1 MKKQI
6 SFTRYLILLVL
17 IIVTGFSAFAVQR
30 SPRISN
36 YVIKADLD
44 PDEKIIDGV
53 MTFSWRN
60 PSQDTVSVLQFHL
73 YLNAFKNT
81 ESTFWVESD
90 GQLRGKK
97 VKDSDSKIWGWIDIL
112 KMETEDGTDLSSGI
126 YFIQPDDDNEND
138 QTVIEV
144 PLENPVTPGN
154 TITLQIKF
162 RSKLPKIFARTGYSD
177 YYFLVGQWFPKI
189 GVYEPA
195 GMRYAK
201 KGQWNCH
208 QFHGNSE
215 FYANFSNYEVD
226 ITVPKRFVVGATGW
240 LESKIENDDE
250 TVTLKY
256 KATDVVDFAWTA
268 SPLFH
273 VVEDQWKD
281 VKIMVYLQPEH
292 AYLADRHTQSVK
304 AALAYFDENL
314 GKYPYST
321 ITVVDPPIKGSG
333 SAGMEYPSFI
343 TAGSLWGMPEEFRLI
358 ENVTIHEFGHNYF
371 MGILASN
378 EFEEAWLDEGFNT
391 YYETR
396 IMNFTYGEK
405 TSLIGFRNFHIG
417 DGESQRLGYTGM
429 KNPKIAEVFRYAWQ
443 YPHGGYGNMSYNK
456 TATWLMTLEG
466 MVGTET
472 MDHIMK
478 TYFERWKFKHPC
490 ATDFIAIVN
499 EVVKKEHGNKFGEDM
514 NWYFDQ
520 VLYGSDVCDYKL
532 GRIRNK
538 KIKPPRG
545 IHEVNEK
552 KMTFKSDD
560 YDNEMYE
567 SKVIVYRLGEVI
579 LPVEVLVHFENG
591 DEVLE
596 TWGGKSRTK
605 EFSYERPEEIV
616 WAMVDPDEKI
626 KLDINVMNNG
636 ITTEPEKK
644 VSWKYT
650 AKFLFFLQNFMQ
662 TISLFA

>member
-1 MKKQI
+1 MKKQG
-6 SFTRYLILLVL
+6 SFVGYVIILILFTT
-17 IIVTGFSAFAVQR
+17 TGYNAFSLQK

-36 YVIKADLD
+36 YIIKADLD
-44 PDEKIIDGV
+44 PDEKIIDGK

-60 PSQDTVSVLQFHL
+60 PSPDTVSVLQFHM

-81 ESTFWVESD
+81 ESTFWVESG

-97 VKDSDSKIWGWIDIL
+97 VNESDSKIWGWIDIL
-112 KMETEDGTDLSSGI
+112 KMETEDGRDLSSQI
-126 YFIQPDDDNEND
+126 SYIHPDDNNEND

-144 PLENPVTPGN
+144 PLNNPVLPGK
-154 TITLQIKF
+154 TIKLQIKF

-189 GVYEPA
+189 GVYETA
-195 GMRYAK
+195 GMRYAE

-226 ITVPKRFVVGATGW
+226 ITVPKRFIVGATGW

-268 SPLFH
+268 SPLFQ

-281 VKIMVYLQPEH
+281 VKILVYLQPEH

-321 ITVVDPPIKGSG
+321 ITIVDPPVKGAG

-343 TAGSLWGMPEEFRLI
+343 TAGSFWGMPDEVRLI
-358 ENVTIHEFGHNYF
+358 EDVTIHEFGHNYF
-371 MGILASN
+371 MGILATN

-391 YYETR
+391 YFETR
-396 IMNFTYGEK
+396 IMNHAYGVK
-405 TSLIGFRNFHIG
+405 TSLIGFRKFHIG
-417 DGESQRLGYTGM
+417 DGESQRFGYTGM
-429 KNPKIAEVFRYAWQ
+429 NNPKIAEIFRYAWQ

-456 TATWLMTLEG
+456 TATMLMTLEG
-466 MVGTET
+466 LVGSET
-472 MDHIMK
+472 MDKIMK

-490 ATDFIAIVN
+490 ATDFIDIVN
-499 EVVKKEHGNKFGEDM
+499 EIVKKEHGEKFGKDM

-532 GRIRNK
+532 GSIRNK
-538 KIKPPRG
+538 KVKPPRG
-545 IHEVNEK
+545 IHEVNGK
-552 KMTFKSDD
+552 KMTFKSDE
-560 YDNEMYE
+560 YDNEMFE

-579 LPVEVLVHFENG
+579 MPVEVLVHFENG
-591 DEVLE
+591 DEILE
-596 TWGGKSRTK
+596 TWDGVSRTK
-605 EFSYERPEEIV
+605 EFSYEQPEEVV

-626 KLDINVMNNG
+626 KLDINMMNNG
-636 ITTEPEKK
+636 ITTEPVK
-644 VSWKYT
+644 VTSWKYA
-650 AKFLFFLQNFMQ
+650 AKFLFFLQNIMQ
-662 TISLFA
+662 TLSLLT